1 MLSRSLSYA
10 KVVKI
15 VYAYLKERSNIPLCM
30 FAPLV
35 NYIQL
40 NDFYSYYECKY
51 NRHTSHKVS
60 TCYTLLSDCY
70 KKGVRL
76 LSIGHLSL
84 FFLFYCSCFSRHSR
98 GVMPSRVEN
107 ILYN

>member
-1 MLSRSLSYA
+1 
-10 KVVKI
+10 
-15 VYAYLKERSNIPLCM
+15 M

-84 FFLFYCSCFSRHSR
+84 AFFILLLLLFAPLAGSHAQSRRKHL
-98 GVMPSRVEN
+98 V
-107 ILYN
+107 